1 MNLNEFGPKAGK
13 NQKDNCVVLGDIV
26 GTGSL
31 KTVLNISDVL
41 DESKR
46 EVESKCEGQNSPL

>member
-1 MNLNEFGPKAGK
+1 M
-13 NQKDNCVVLGDIV
+13 VLGDIL

-41 DESKR
+41 DESKK
-46 EVESKCEGQNSPL
+46 EVG